1 MIRAKGND
9 YIRGDSQSG
18 GHGYHHPNYSYISN
32 SDISSA
38 VNINQTNN
46 SIITQTYAWYS
57 IYITGI
63 YNRFCR

>member
-46 SIITQTYAWYS
+46 SIIT
-57 IYITGI
+57 
-63 YNRFCR
+63 